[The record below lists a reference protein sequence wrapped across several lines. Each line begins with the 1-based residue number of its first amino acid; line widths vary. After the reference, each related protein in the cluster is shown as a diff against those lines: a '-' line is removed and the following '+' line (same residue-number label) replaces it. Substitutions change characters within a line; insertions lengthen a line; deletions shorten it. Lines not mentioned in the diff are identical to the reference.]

1 MLLGFTADVVQNL
14 VQTTVLNPFLTLPLL
29 LFARYTLRGE
39 GFALDHPTAI
49 RRLKIALYLGI
60 ARIANGF
67 LNRGVLNNWTR
78 AKFDW
83 NKEIVVITGGSDGI
97 GKLLVHLFAEKNI
110 KVIILDVQPPTYPLR
125 KWLTSS
131 VSQASRDITVLCD

>member
-1 MLLGFTADVVQNL
+1 MVQNL

-49 RRLKIALYLGI
+49 RRLKIALYLGL
-60 ARIANGF
+60 ARFANGL

-83 NKEIVVITGGSDGI
+83 SKELVVITGGSDGI

-110 KVIILDVQPPTYPLR
+110 KVIILDVQAPTYSLR
-125 KWLTSS
+125 KWLITP
-131 VSQASRDITVLCD
+131 VSLASRNITVLWD